1 MSYQSALDAL
11 YQLQRFGIKLGLDT
25 TKALLSSLGDPHQ
38 HFKTIHIAGT
48 NGKGSTAAIL
58 ASILVA
64 TGHRTGLYTSPHLVD
79 FSERIQVNGHPIP
92 HDRVESLIDQ
102 INNSCPDSVTPTF
115 FEFATAIAFR
125 YFADVNTEIGIVE
138 VGMGGRFDATNVLKP
153 LVTII
158 TNVELD
164 HQKYL
169 GDTIEAIAKE
179 KCGIVQ
185 PDIPTV
191 VGNVLPQALAV
202 IQDACSEQ
210 RSPLIRLGVDFQ
222 AIESSPGRFDFHGPR
237 SSYSDLQC
245 SLLGHH
251 QVENAACALA
261 AVEWLRDTGMTISE
275 DGLRTG
281 LMSVQWPGRLE
292 CIAKNP
298 TVFLDGAH
306 NPAAAASLAKFL
318 AEHQRVHSGD
328 IILVIGMQKDKDMT
342 AFFTP
347 LIPLAHAVIL
357 TRSAHTQS
365 ASAEELAEQLPGRP
379 PMQLAYAASAEEA
392 MMKAHS
398 AATREDTICV
408 TGSLL
413 LVGEIK
419 AHVEGTSF
427 LPLRG

>member
-1 MSYQSALDAL
+1 MSYQSALDTL
-11 YQLQRFGIKLGLDT
+11 YQLQRFGIKLGLET
-25 TKALLSSLGDPHQ
+25 TTALLTSLDDPHQ
-38 HFKTIHIAGT
+38 HFKSVQIAGT

-58 ASILVA
+58 ASILTA
-64 TGHRTGLYTSPHLVD
+64 TGHRTGLYTSPHLID

-92 HDRVESLIDQ
+92 HERLEALIDQ
-102 INNSCPDSVTPTF
+102 INTSCPDSVTPTF

-125 YFADVNTEIGIVE
+125 YFADVKTEIGIVE
-138 VGMGGRFDATNVLKP
+138 VGMGGRFDSTNVIQP

-169 GDTIEAIAKE
+169 GDTIESIAAE
-179 KCGIVQ
+179 KCGIIRTDV
-185 PDIPTV
+185 PTV
-191 VGNVLPQALAV
+191 VGNVSPQALPV
-202 IQDACSEQ
+202 IQNACSEQ
-210 RSPLIRLGVDFQ
+210 RSPLVRLGVDFE
-222 AIESSPGRFDFHGPR
+222 APESSPSRFDFHGPR

-245 SLLGHH
+245 SLMGHH

-292 CIAKNP
+292 CIAKHP

-306 NPAAAASLAKFL
+306 NPAAAASLADFL
-318 AEHQRVHSGD
+318 IEHQSVHSGKV
-328 IILVIGMQKDKDMT
+328 ILVIGMQKDKDMT
-342 AFFTP
+342 SFFTP
-347 LIPLAHAVIL
+347 LVPLAHAVIL
-357 TRSAHTQS
+357 ARSAHTQS
-365 ASAEELAEQLPGRP
+365 ASAEELAEQLPGR

-413 LVGEIK
+413 LVGEVK
-419 AHVEGTSF
+419 AHVEGASF
-427 LPLRG
+427 SPLRG